1 MKAALVLALAA
12 AVAADKVA
20 VRLARFF
27 EASTESVSTTQVL
40 VKFNVDIAA
49 IEKGAAS
56 AAQPTQ
62 YVYDALKKASD
73 ENLKTLG
80 GIIDTKDVE
89 AIWIAGGF
97 VIPKATKQIV
107 DKLSSSSA
115 ITYLDLNAKDFSKP
129 DVFKKDKE
137 STREAAKNEWG
148 VNTVGAPDI
157 WKYYNGSGAVVGS
170 IDTGALS
177 THEAIKDNYRSA
189 LGWFDPYNGTSAA
202 YDSDGHGSHTIGTMA
217 GVNGIGVAPG
227 AKWISCL
234 GLYKG
239 SGDSVNLLKCA
250 QFILCPTKPDGSGA
264 DCSKAPHVVN
274 NSWGSTAGYNP
285 WMEDAVAA
293 WKAAGIIPVFTNGNS
308 GPACGTVGNPGG
320 YSSVIGVGAVGSY
333 DDEPNLLAF
342 FSSKGPQTKNGPAYV
357 KPDISAPGFFTRS
370 VAITSNTDYTELA
383 GTSMAAPHVA
393 GVVALIKSVDPTLS
407 YDKVYKYLTGTTDQ
421 APLNT
426 TEPTT
431 WYYGAYRNKTYPGA
445 PNCGDVKDT
454 AWPNNR
460 FGYGR
465 VNVGT
470 ILRDGTL
477 HDSRRSSC

>member
-1 MKAALVLALAA
+1 
-12 AVAADKVA
+12 
-20 VRLARFF
+20 
-27 EASTESVSTTQVL
+27 
-40 VKFNVDIAA
+40 
-49 IEKGAAS
+49 
-56 AAQPTQ
+56 
-62 YVYDALKKASD
+62 
-73 ENLKTLG
+73 
-80 GIIDTKDVE
+80 
-89 AIWIAGGF
+89 GGF
-97 VIPKATKQIV
+97 VIPKATKEIV

-177 THEAIKDNYRSA
+177 AHEAIKDNYRSA

-293 WKAAGIIPVFTNGNS
+293 WKAAGIIPDFSNGTS

-333 DDEPNLLAF
+333 NDEPNLLAY

-370 VAITSNTDYTELA
+370 VAITSNTGYTELA

-445 PNCGDVKDT
+445 PNCG
-454 AWPNNR
+454 AR
-460 FGYGR
+460 
-465 VNVGT
+465 
-470 ILRDGTL
+470 TL
-477 HDSRRSSC
+477 LGPTTVSATVA